1 MGPVTRIVVQMGG
14 CRLSLCG
21 RQAWA
26 MAALLDAGEGGCTPI
41 THPGPR
47 WSDYV
52 FKLRRDGF
60 VIESIEEQ
68 HGGCF
73 SGKHVRYVLKSEV
86 VELDRQHGEG
96 GKRRAAA

>member
-1 MGPVTRIVVQMGG
+1 
-14 CRLSLCG
+14 
-21 RQAWA
+21 